1 MALENGTCLK
11 PADAMDGGGG
21 EQPEEKVERKCF
33 WLQKFKLYETRSKFY
48 IIGRDKNSTRW
59 RVLKIDRLECSE
71 LIIDEDPVTYTKDE
85 CSELLGRIHEGNR
98 STGGLMLVTKCYGI
112 VGFIKFLEPYYM
124 ILVTKRR
131 QIGTICGHIVYGIS
145 ESQIIT
151 VPHSTVLTNLSNSKD
166 EQRYKR
172 LLSTV
177 DLTKD
182 FFFSYTYHIMY
193 SFQRNLTE
201 GETGEMLYE
210 KLFVWNEFL
219 TRSLR
224 KCLNNTCWTVA
235 LVYGFL
241 KQAKIEIN
249 GKTFWLTLI
258 ARRSR
263 HYAGT
268 RYLKRGVNDKGR
280 VANDVETEQIVFE
293 DEPHGCPK
301 QITSVVQNRGSI
313 PLYWSQEASRLNLRP
328 DIILH
333 KKDSTYQA
341 TRLHFENLVKRYENP
356 IIVWNLIKKHEKKPR
371 ESTLSAEFANAI
383 EFINRDLPV
392 ENRLKYIHWDFHKAF
407 RSKSLNVL
415 AYLEEM
421 ADQALQLT
429 GFYYSGITSDL
440 KSDPKQAMVAQKVGV
455 TEDCPMAEGDKPCTT
470 IEDGISMNQSNSNTH
485 RTLDSSGLVC
495 ENKPLFQ
502 KGVLRT
508 NCIDCLDRTNV
519 AQYSYG
525 LAALGHQ
532 LFALGLID
540 VPKVDPDSSLGE
552 ALMGLYEN
560 MGDTL
565 AFQYGGSAAHNK
577 VFSERRGRWKAT
589 THSQEFF
596 RTLQRYY
603 TNAYLDA
610 EKQDAINVFLGHFQ
624 PQQGKPALWE
634 LASDQNCNI
643 GHRVADF
650 VNGDPGSSFK
660 RSLSDGNILSPNATG
675 VSTPVTSQSLRPK
688 LTMTERSQV
697 AEGTLSTLENVDCS
711 VEETSY
717 SRFRQSTTRRQL
729 FNDCGRIR
737 SQHYSG
743 NAMEGGEQEAVEGST
758 NSHFNDFDWLAS
770 SGNSCEEDS
779 GERCAMTTAFAIN
792 SSRNYRAKDT
802 VEENELCIEY
812 DQTSEGT
819 NGTEESNEGSIKS
832 EILGS
837 NASEAK
843 LALANFDQ
851 IEETIG
857 EAIAQAAPAGFSSSF
872 ARWVHHGQTLCH

>member
-1 MALENGTCLK
+1 MALENGTCSK

-21 EQPEEKVERKCF
+21 RQPEEKGEHKCF
-33 WLQKFKLYETRSKFY
+33 SLQKFRLYQTRSKFY
-48 IIGRDKNSTRW
+48 IIGRDKSRTRF
-59 RVLKIDRLECSE
+59 RVLKIDRLESSE
-71 LIIDEDPVTYTKDE
+71 LIIDEDPVTYTPKE
-85 CSELLGRIHEGNR
+85 CSDLLQRIDEGNR

-151 VPHSTVLTNLSNSKD
+151 VPHSTVLTNLANSKD
-166 EQRYKR
+166 EQRYKK

-182 FFFSYTYHIMY
+182 FFFSYTYHIMC
-193 SFQRNLTE
+193 SLQRNLTE

-224 KCLNNTCWTVA
+224 KRLNNTCWTVA

-241 KQAKIEIN
+241 KQAKISIN

-280 VANDVETEQIVFE
+280 VANDVETEQIIFE
-293 DEPHGCPK
+293 DEPHGCPR

-313 PLYWSQEASRLNLRP
+313 PLHWSQEASRLNLRP

-333 KKDSTYQA
+333 KRDPTYQA
-341 TRLHFENLVKRYENP
+341 TRFHFENLVKRYGNP
-356 IIVWNLIKKHEKKPR
+356 IIVWSLIKKYEKKPR
-371 ESTLSAEFANAI
+371 EATLGEEFANAI
-383 EFINRDLPV
+383 KFINRDLPE
-392 ENRLKYIHWDFHKAF
+392 ENHLKYIHWDFHRAF

-415 AYLEEM
+415 ADLENM
-421 ADQALQLT
+421 AVEALCLT

-440 KSDPKQAMVAQKVGV
+440 MSEPEQAIVSQKVGV
-455 TEDCPMAEGDKPCTT
+455 AEDCRAESDKPCTT
-470 IEDGISMNQSNSNTH
+470 VEDGLSMYKRNANTH
-485 RTLDSSGLVC
+485 RTLDPSELIC

-519 AQYSYG
+519 AQYAYG

-532 LFALGLID
+532 LLALGLID

-643 GHRVADF
+643 GHRIADF

-660 RSLSDGNILSPNATG
+660 RSLSDGNMLTPIAAG
-675 VSTPVTSQSLRPK
+675 VSTPVTSQSLQPK
-688 LTMTERSQV
+688 LPKTERSLI
-697 AEGTLSTLENVDCS
+697 AEGTILENVDSS
-711 VEETSY
+711 VDETSY

-729 FNDCGRIR
+729 FNDCRRIK
-737 SQHYSG
+737 SLHYSG
-743 NAMEGGEQEAVEGST
+743 NVTESGQQEAVHSST
-758 NSHFNDFDWLAS
+758 TSQFNDFDWLAS

-779 GERCAMTTAFAIN
+779 GERCSMTNAFEIN
-792 SSRNYRAKDT
+792 SSRNYSVNDM
-802 VEENELCIEY
+802 VEEY

-819 NGTEESNEGSIKS
+819 NGTEESNEGSNRS
-832 EILGS
+832 EILGN

-843 LALANFDQ
+843 LGLANFDQ
-851 IEETIG
+851 IDESMG
-857 EAIAQAAPAGFSSSF
+857 EALAQGAPAEFSSRF
-872 ARWVHHGQTLCH
+872 AHWVHHGQTLCH